1 MKLVWKGKLNKEKGF
16 PITDLP
22 DNAMV
27 FLGEEN
33 LTSYIPIVVAT
44 LAFDIIVF
52 KIKQGLV

>member
-44 LAFDIIVF
+44 LAFGITIF

>member
-16 PITDLP
+16 PTTDLP

-44 LAFDIIVF
+44 LAFGIIVF